1 MVTRRYASGGEA
13 VVLVAILALPN
24 VVAMEIVGL
33 RDTFEEACRQSRV
46 TDLYQV
52 RVVAENAEPMR
63 TFSGLVIV
71 PDLGIDDPA
80 GPIDTLAV
88 AGGWGIPI
96 PPSAAVGEWILRQV
110 PSTRRYGAVY
120 TGGFA
125 LGALGLLDGRRVTT
139 HWDYAAEFAA
149 AFPKAIVERDH
160 IFVRDG
166 PLFTSAGTASSIDL
180 ALSLI
185 EEDCG
190 RDLALTV
197 ARRLVLYLKRAGGQP
212 QFSVHLAAQFA
223 SSTPIQRAQARVRD
237 NPTGD
242 LSVNQLARQ
251 AGMSPRNFARAFVA
265 ETTVTPARAVERLR
279 LEAARATVEDT
290 AWPIDKIARDTGFGD
305 TERMRRA
312 FTRAFG
318 QPPQALRRTARGEA
332 AGGTA
337 KSPG

>member
-110 PSTRRYGAVY
+110 PSTRRYGAVC

-166 PLFTSAGTASSIDL
+166 PLFTSAGMASSIDL

-251 AGMSPRNFARAFVA
+251 AGMSPRNFARVFH
-265 ETTVTPARAVERLR
+265 EKSGMTPGEFVERTR
-279 LEAARATVEDT
+279 LDWARRLLEDT
-290 AWPIDKIARDTGFGD
+290 DLSVQRVALASGYSGSRGL
-305 TERMRRA
+305 RRA
-312 FTRAFG
+312 FLKDLAVT
-318 QPPQALRRTARGEA
+318 PQEYRDRF
-332 AGGTA
+332 
-337 KSPG
+337 